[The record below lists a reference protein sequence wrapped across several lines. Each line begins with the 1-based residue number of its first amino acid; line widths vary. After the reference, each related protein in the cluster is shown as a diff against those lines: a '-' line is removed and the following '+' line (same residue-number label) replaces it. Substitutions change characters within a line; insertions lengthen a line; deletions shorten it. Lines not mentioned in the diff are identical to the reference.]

1 MPSAGVVG
9 IYKSSTIPAV
19 SRSLDFTHGT
29 AMVLIWLVGEVTA
42 TIIACSIPFLRPL
55 VRRMSSSG
63 KASKDS
69 YGLSARGHNKL
80 GSRSDAEGPEASAS
94 YDQII
99 DKDVQALNTGAV
111 RRTDTY
117 TVEFDTS
124 SADGGNNGS
133 LGQPQVSRREM
144 C

>member
-1 MPSAGVVG
+1 
-9 IYKSSTIPAV
+9 
-19 SRSLDFTHGT
+19 
-29 AMVLIWLVGEVTA
+29 
-42 TIIACSIPFLRPL
+42 
-55 VRRMSSSG
+55 
-63 KASKDS
+63 
-69 YGLSARGHNKL
+69 LSARGHNKL